1 MNFCM
6 TDPHCSAVHSVHPT
20 PDQVRAIPLF
30 ADLDEMDLVQISK
43 GLILKQILRNEY
55 LFRQGSDADTAFF
68 VQSGALS
75 IASALPGGGEVHLA
89 NLGPGSM
96 LGEMSLV
103 ATGVRTASVRAD
115 SDVIGFSM
123 ERWFFQSS
131 LAHASPA
138 TARILRQLI
147 QIVAERLRSQYAQ
160 IIPTEAGGNTCMPC
174 RNDPDVRSGFAD
186 AAKTRS
192 FYYPAF
198 LPRLGFFSKFQ
209 PEEIRVFTSKVRTL
223 ELPRDVILFEKDEH
237 PAACFFIVRGALELC
252 TARDDDHVPA
262 AVLGPGTF
270 LGTTEIISGGVRV
283 ARGRVREEATIFEIS
298 ADTLLELLADHSCF
312 ALKFQLAFCESL
324 IVDLGTINK
333 RMARVTSQESAKMGL
348 TRTTHASM

>member
-6 TDPHCSAVHSVHPT
+6 TNPHYSVVDSVHPT
-20 PDQVRAIPLF
+20 PEQVRVIPLF
-30 ADLDEMDLVQISK
+30 ADLDELGLAQISR
-43 GLILKQILRNEY
+43 GLVYKHVPQNAY

-75 IASALPGGGEVHLA
+75 VDSALPGGGEVHLA
-89 NLGPGSM
+89 NIGPGNM

-115 SDVIGFSM
+115 TDVVGFSM

-147 QIVAERLRSQYAQ
+147 QIVGERLRSQYAQ
-160 IIPTEAGGNTCMPC
+160 IIPMEAGGNTSVPG
-174 RNDPDVRSGFAD
+174 RNDSDFRSGFDD
-186 AAKTRS
+186 ATKTRS
-192 FYYPAF
+192 FSYPEF

-209 PEEIRVFTSKVRTL
+209 PEEILMFSSKVRSL
-223 ELPRDVILFEKDEH
+223 ELPRDVILFEKDER
-237 PAACFFIVRGALELC
+237 PASCFFIVRGALELC
-252 TARDDDHVPA
+252 AAQDDGRVPI

-283 ARGRVREEATIFEIS
+283 ACGRVREEATIFEIS
-298 ADTLLELLADHSCF
+298 ADTLLELLSDHSCF

-333 RMARVTSQESAKMGL
+333 RMARVTSQESAS
-348 TRTTHASM
+348 TRATHASM